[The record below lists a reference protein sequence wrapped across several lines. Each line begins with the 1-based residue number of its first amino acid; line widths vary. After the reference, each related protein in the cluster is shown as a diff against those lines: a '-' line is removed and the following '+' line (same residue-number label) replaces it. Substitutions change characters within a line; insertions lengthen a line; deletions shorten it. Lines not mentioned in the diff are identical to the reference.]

1 MRITL
6 VNLTQSPILYHTNSL
21 YDSDVEAKPIFQI
34 ALLPSSSTTTKLPKR
49 CTKLTLIPRD
59 GLIKHESDTAIVE
72 TESPI
77 QAKDSPRNFDVDVK
91 TIQRNHRSTLIEGS
105 PWRMYQSKVSF
116 WLLILALAHIFGPDI
131 TQTLQDG
138 DPTSSRFILVF
149 VGSSGYCPG
158 FLTSSAR

>member
-34 ALLPSSSTTTKLPKR
+34 ALLPSSSTTTKLPKS

-59 GLIKHESDTAIVE
+59 GLIKHESDTTMVE
-72 TESPI
+72 SESLI
-77 QAKDSPRNFDVDVK
+77 QAKDSLRNFDIDVK
-91 TIQRNHRSTLIEGS
+91 TIQRNHRSTLIEGL
-105 PWRMYQSKVSF
+105 PWRMCRSKVSF
-116 WLLILALAHIFGPDI
+116 WLVILTFAHIFCTDI

-149 VGSSGYCPG
+149 VGSSRYCRG
-158 FLTSSAR
+158 FFTSSAR